1 MRKRQLDWGGRDVT
15 ATTAAAATAAAA
27 TAAAATRNHIIMAVV
42 VTKARQM
49 SRSDH

>member
-15 ATTAAAATAAAA
+15 ATTAAA